1 MENLQPTQPLPQTA
15 DQPTLIREGVGI
27 FDNLDQLDAAIF
39 ELEKNA
45 FNRNEISVL
54 ASKGEV
60 EQRFGKYATAYEL
73 ADHPDAPRGVFVVPE
88 EKALGMAV
96 LVGGGAYAG
105 AVSGLLFSA
114 LSQNFP
120 YALAAIAG
128 GVIGAAL
135 GGLVAK
141 LLRDKFNA
149 DMDHQMRQGGLVL
162 WVRIFD
168 PRKWK
173 LAREI
178 MQRHG
183 GQFVHLHQIP
193 AG

>member
-1 MENLQPTQPLPQTA
+1 MQHLHHNTQT
-15 DQPTLIREGVGI
+15 TISEGVGI

-45 FNRNEISVL
+45 FDRNEISVL
-54 ASKGEV
+54 ASKAEI
-60 EQRFGKYATAYEL
+60 EQKFGLHPNAKDL
-73 ADHPDAPRGVFVVPE
+73 ADHPDTPRGVFVVPE

-96 LVGGGAYAG
+96 LIGGGAYAG
-105 AVSGLLFSA
+105 AISGLLLSA
-114 LSQNFP
+114 LTHNFP
-120 YALAAIAG
+120 YAMTAFVG
-128 GVIGAAL
+128 GVLGAAL

-141 LLRDKFNA
+141 LLRDKFKS
-149 DMDHQMRQGGLVL
+149 DLDHQMKRGGMVL

-168 PRKWK
+168 VSKWK

-183 GQFVHLHQIP
+183 GQFVHLHHIP